1 VFLLPPVRYQWMH
14 QWTTPMD
21 TSSQAASVGTDPT
34 LKEEA
39 RVKPQYTKKIQASS
53 AH

>member
-1 VFLLPPVRYQWMH
+1 MH

-21 TSSQAASVGTDPT
+21 ASSQAASVGTDLT
-34 LKEEA
+34 LKEEGSSHNI
-39 RVKPQYTKKIQASS
+39 QKKIQASL